1 VYRKHFLEE
10 KSRHFNSWA
19 IAASKLL
26 GAEIGGHTGK
36 SHLNFSGGMKRRLN
50 LAAAL
55 LHDPQ
60 IDPLP

>member
-10 KSRHFNSWA
+10 KSRRFNSCA
-19 IAASKLL
+19 TAASKLL

-36 SHLNFSGGMKRRLN
+36 PDLNFSGGMKRRLN
-50 LAAAL
+50 LAPAL

-60 IDPLP
+60 ADPVP